1 MSKDISMRKMTVVAL
16 AVLVAALV
24 AGCDTDCAKPGNE
37 QKRAE
42 CAHKASTEPR
52 GPDTLPSNP
61 KKW

>member
-1 MSKDISMRKMTVVAL
+1 MRKMTVVAL

-37 QKRAE
+37 QERAE